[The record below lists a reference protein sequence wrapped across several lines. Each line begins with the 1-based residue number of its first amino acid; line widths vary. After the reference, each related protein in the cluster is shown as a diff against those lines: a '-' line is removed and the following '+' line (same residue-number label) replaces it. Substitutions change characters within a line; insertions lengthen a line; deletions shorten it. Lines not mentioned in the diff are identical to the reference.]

1 MFLPDRLL
9 LAIAGIFGLVGVGLA
24 AAASHITGPGQIDV
38 AANIMLF
45 HAPALI
51 GITLVAR
58 LNVAMECATRISGWL
73 IAFGVALFAADL
85 CRRGFYGEHLFPMAA
100 PAGGVLVMLGWG
112 VFALTALIFFKQPQ
126 SFH

>member
-1 MFLPDRLL
+1 MFLTDRLL
-9 LAIAGIFGLVGVGLA
+9 LAIAGLFGLFGVGLA
-24 AAASHITGPGQIDV
+24 AVASHITGPGQIDV

-51 GITLVAR
+51 GIVLVAR

-73 IAFGVALFAADL
+73 IALGVSLFAADL

-100 PAGGVLVMLGWG
+100 PIGGTILMLDWG
-112 VFALTALIFFKQPQ
+112 VFALTTFLFFKPPQ
-126 SFH
+126 SFQ